1 MKPHGLRR
9 CLMALFALGL
19 LAASQRGN
27 SADKTVLRGWLSDEG
42 CARGRAQSGTYTQTN
57 PDCAK
62 ECVATGKKIVFI
74 EVEHKRIL
82 LIRNQDAARQNI
94 GDQVEITGEVDAGA
108 KTVQIDS
115 LKMIEKGRAMCEAP
129 KKAK

>member
-1 MKPHGLRR
+1 M
-9 CLMALFALGL
+9 
-19 LAASQRGN
+19 
-27 SADKTVLRGWLSDEG
+27 
-42 CARGRAQSGTYTQTN
+42 
-57 PDCAK
+57 
-62 ECVATGKKIVFI
+62 GKKIVFI

-82 LIRNQDAARQNI
+82 MIANQDAARQNI
-94 GDQVEITGEVDAGA
+94 GDQVEITGEVDART